1 MAIELEA
8 SWLKVLSDEF
18 DKDYMLKL
26 KQFLKEEKQAGK
38 TIYPKNA
45 DIFNAFTKTPFI
57 KVKVVILGRIP
68 IMAQTRR
75 MAYPSPCKRVL
86 RVPPSLQNIYKELS
100 TDIPGFKI
108 PDTWRPDPMGPARRI
123 IT

>member
-18 DKDYMLKL
+18 GKDYMLKL

-45 DIFNAFTKTPFI
+45 DIFNAFAKTPFNE
-57 KVKVVILGRIP
+57 
-68 IMAQTRR
+68 
-75 MAYPSPCKRVL
+75 L
-86 RVPPSLQNIYKELS
+86 R
-100 TDIPGFKI
+100 
-108 PDTWRPDPMGPARRI
+108 W
-123 IT
+123 